1 MKRRIIDTNVLVRF
15 LTQDDESLTNKAD
28 RIFRQA
34 GKYELEIPDYIICE
48 MVCVLLAVYELPK
61 TEVIEKLQG
70 LVNFEAFAVNRKV
83 VSKAIEIYERFSIS
97 FVDALLLAQG
107 DMEGKQVVSF
117 DERIAKA
124 AV

>member
-15 LTQDDESLTNKAD
+15 LTQDDEGLADKAEK
-28 RIFRQA
+28 IFRQA

-48 MVCVLLAVYELPK
+48 MVWVLLAVYELPK